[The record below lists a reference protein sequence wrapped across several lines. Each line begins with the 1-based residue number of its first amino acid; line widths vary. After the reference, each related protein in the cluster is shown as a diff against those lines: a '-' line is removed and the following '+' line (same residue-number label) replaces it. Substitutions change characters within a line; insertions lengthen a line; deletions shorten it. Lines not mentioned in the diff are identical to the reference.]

1 MFESFFLRGQSTS
14 IRSIER
20 EADECFP
27 TKSWPSGILPRP
39 RSLRPASSS
48 ALDCMQA
55 VPTEQC
61 LESTL
66 STLCAPRTLHQGCIS
81 LVDCPTQLICT
92 WIFICWVGGGYSIQG
107 VVKCLSP
114 YFTQDW
120 AFLTNFFAK
129 YTCHQNKWELEAKN
143 WFIEVENMPKKRS
156 FLKSF
161 HKRASLK
168 SGIPEMSQL
177 NSGIPEL
184 SYLKSR
190 IPEMSQLNSGIPDLS
205 YHNSRIP
212 KMGQLKSGIPE
223 LCHHRSGIAAN
234 KRKHQFLI
242 LSLSINIAK

>member
-48 ALDCMQA
+48 ALYCMQA

-92 WIFICWVGGGYSIQG
+92 WIFICWVGGGYSMT
-107 VVKCLSP
+107 K
-114 YFTQDW
+114 
-120 AFLTNFFAK
+120 
-129 YTCHQNKWELEAKN
+129 
-143 WFIEVENMPKKRS
+143 
-156 FLKSF
+156 LKEHS
-161 HKRASLK
+161 REICYSW
-168 SGIPEMSQL
+168 Q
-177 NSGIPEL
+177 EL
-184 SYLKSR
+184 STDPNAVINTIKLRCSCCFHRAFPDSRCYHSAESDQETYLWIQNLVITKHYSYYHFPKPF
-190 IPEMSQLNSGIPDLS
+190 PEVGS
-205 YHNSRIP
+205 
-212 KMGQLKSGIPE
+212 
-223 LCHHRSGIAAN
+223 
-234 KRKHQFLI
+234 
-242 LSLSINIAK
+242 